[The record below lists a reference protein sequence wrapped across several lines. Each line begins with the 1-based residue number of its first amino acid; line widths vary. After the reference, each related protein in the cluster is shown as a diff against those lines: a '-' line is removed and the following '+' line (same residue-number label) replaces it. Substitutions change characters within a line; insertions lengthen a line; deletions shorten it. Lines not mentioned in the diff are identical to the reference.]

1 MAAFQPSDDNT
12 HDLGTSSA
20 TWKDLHIKN
29 IISTGETRFNLTT
42 PTNSDLTDGD
52 YVVASG
58 DHIVFSEFDVKLP
71 APATANAGRELIV
84 VNKNIDLTTINVIPS
99 AANQVYLAGNA
110 VAEGGTQLSAK
121 NSIRL
126 ISTGTFWYAIA
137 G

>member
-29 IISTGETRFNLTT
+29 IISTGETRFNVTDPDDGLYTI
-42 PTNSDLTDGD
+42 TDGD
-52 YVVASG
+52 
-58 DHIVFSEFDVKLP
+58 HIIFHDGNVTIP
-71 APATANAGRELIV
+71 APATGNTGRELII
-84 VNKNIDLTTINVIPS
+84 VNKNTDATAIKAFPS
-99 AANQVYLAGNA
+99 GANQVYLAGNA
-110 VAEGGTQLSAK
+110 VAVSPDGTDISAK

-126 ISTGTFWYAIA
+126 ISTGTAWYAIA

>member
-29 IISTGETRFNLTT
+29 IISSGETRFNVTT
-42 PTNSDLTDGD
+42 PANGDLTDGD
-52 YVVASG
+52 YVIVSG
-58 DHIVFSEFDVKLP
+58 DHIVFSEFNVKLP
-71 APATANAGRELIV
+71 APATANAGRELII
-84 VNKNIDLTTINVIPS
+84 VNKNTDLTTIDVIPS
-99 AANQVYLAGNA
+99 GADQVYLAGNA

>member
-29 IISTGETRFNLTT
+29 IIASGETRFNV
-42 PTNSDLTDGD
+42 TDPADGP
-52 YVVASG
+52 YTVVDG
-58 DHIVFSEFDVKLP
+58 DHIVFHDGNVTIP
-71 APATANAGRELIV
+71 APATANAGRELII
-84 VNKNIDLTTINVIPS
+84 VNKNTDLTTIDVKP
-99 AANQVYLAGNA
+99 AGANQVYLAGNA